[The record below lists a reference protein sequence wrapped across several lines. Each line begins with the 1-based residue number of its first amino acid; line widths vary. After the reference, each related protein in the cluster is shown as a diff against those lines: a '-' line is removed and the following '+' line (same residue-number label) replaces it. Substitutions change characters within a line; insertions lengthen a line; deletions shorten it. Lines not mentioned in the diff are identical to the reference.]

1 MLAAAALLGAASSAL
16 ASENA
21 AATAAASTASEASYA
36 VRLMTP
42 ETALKAAS
50 AALASCRSAGFQ
62 VAVAVV
68 DRSGL
73 IQAVLRDRFAGAHTP
88 ETAINKA
95 WTAASFKMNTTALA
109 QATQSGTASSGIRQ
123 IPRVT
128 AVGGGLLI
136 EAAGAPYGAIGVSG
150 APAGDL
156 DDKCAR
162 AGLDA
167 VLDDLNL

>member
-1 MLAAAALLGAASSAL
+1 MKNAIASMLAAAVLLGAH
-16 ASENA
+16 
-21 AATAAASTASEASYA
+21 ATASASDASYA
-36 VRLMTP
+36 IRLMTP

>member
-1 MLAAAALLGAASSAL
+1 MKNATASMLAAAILLGAHS
-16 ASENA
+16 
-21 AATAAASTASEASYA
+21 AASASDASFA
-36 VRLMTP
+36 IRLMTP

-136 EAAGAPYGAIGVSG
+136 EAAGAPFGAIGVSG

>member
-1 MLAAAALLGAASSAL
+1 MRNIIATAL
-16 ASENA
+16 AVALAGPPLPVCA
-21 AATAAASTASEASYA
+21 ADASYA
-36 VRLMTP
+36 IRLMTP

-68 DRSGL
+68 DRSGQ
-73 IQAVLRDRFAGAHTP
+73 IQVVLRDRFAGMHTP
-88 ETAINKA
+88 DTAVNKA

-109 QATQSGTASSGIRQ
+109 QATQAGTASSGIRS

-128 AVGGGLLI
+128 ALGGGLLI
-136 EAAGAPYGAIGVSG
+136 EAAGAPYGAIGISG
-150 APAGDL
+150 APSGEL

-167 VLDDLNL
+167 ILDDLNM

>member
-1 MLAAAALLGAASSAL
+1 MKNLLATTLAAATVLGAHPFAS
-16 ASENA
+16 
-21 AATAAASTASEASYA
+21 ATDASYA

-50 AALASCRSAGFQ
+50 AALASCRGAGFQ

-68 DRSGL
+68 DRSGQ
-73 IQAVLRDRFAGAHTP
+73 IQVVLRDRFAGAHTP
-88 ETAINKA
+88 DTAINKA

-109 QATQSGTASSGIRQ
+109 QATQAGAASSGIRA

-136 EAAGAPYGAIGVSG
+136 EAAGSPYGAIGISG
-150 APAGDL
+150 APSGDL

-167 VLDDLNL
+167 ILDDLNL

>member
-1 MLAAAALLGAASSAL
+1 MKNAFASVLTAAALIGAQSTAL
-16 ASENA
+16 AA
-21 AATAAASTASEASYA
+21 DASYTI
-36 VRLMTP
+36 RLMTP

-50 AALASCRSAGFQ
+50 AALASCRNAGFQ

-68 DRSGL
+68 DRSGQ
-73 IQAVLRDRFAGAHTP
+73 IQVVLRDRFAGMHTP
-88 ETAINKA
+88 DTAVNKA

-109 QATQSGTASSGIRQ
+109 QAAQSGTASSGIRN

-136 EAAGAPYGAIGVSG
+136 EAAGLPFGAIGISG
-150 APAGDL
+150 APSGDL

-167 VLDDLNL
+167 ILDDLNM